1 MQRYHL
7 IMPMLLGL
15 CFVANPPASA
25 APTRT
30 LTPFD
35 GKYTGSLNLAPSG
48 LSTRDSNGSDCVEGR
63 PATMMIRNGAVYI
76 QYADWQRHVLHYR
89 GTVNASGWVDAYHTN
104 RDGSSSILSGQISSD
119 ALTANME
126 RGPCDYTATLA
137 RK

>member
-1 MQRYHL
+1 MRCDFALHCRKWQSLRCASLDEGVVMQRYHL

-35 GKYTGSLNLAPSG
+35 GKYTGSLNLAASG

-76 QYADWQRHVLHYR
+76 QYADWQ
-89 GTVNASGWVDAYHTN
+89 
-104 RDGSSSILSGQISSD
+104 
-119 ALTANME
+119 
-126 RGPCDYTATLA
+126 
-137 RK
+137 